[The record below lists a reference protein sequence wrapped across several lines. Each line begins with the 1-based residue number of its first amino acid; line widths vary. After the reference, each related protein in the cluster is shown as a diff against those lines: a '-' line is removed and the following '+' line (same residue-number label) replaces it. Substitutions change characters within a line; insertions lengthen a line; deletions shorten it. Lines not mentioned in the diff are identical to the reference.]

1 MKKFDIR
8 KTFDTFLREPVSI
21 LTEGLFQ
28 LVNIEN
34 NIFSKKPYV
43 NVDFV
48 NKKTQIT
55 VVNSEKMYNLFQ
67 KVLFKRKL
75 EEQKEKAK
83 SEKQQAILLLKQ
95 LSGNQM
101 QRCQGAKRRR
111 CQVCYGEDTM
121 LLKHQCHYIIITK
134 SSFYSSPSRKNLGY
148 LFIMLNK
155 YVQPTYDMDHSLFTI
170 HFSL

>member
-8 KTFDTFLREPVSI
+8 KTFDIFLREPISV

-34 NIFSKKPYV
+34 NIFSQKPYV

-67 KVLFKRKL
+67 RVLFKKKL
-75 EEQKEKAK
+75 QEQKEKA
-83 SEKQQAILLLKQ
+83 
-95 LSGNQM
+95 
-101 QRCQGAKRRR
+101 
-111 CQVCYGEDTM
+111 
-121 LLKHQCHYIIITK
+121 
-134 SSFYSSPSRKNLGY
+134 
-148 LFIMLNK
+148 LNSK
-155 YVQPTYDMDHSLFTI
+155 
-170 HFSL
+170 

>member
-8 KTFDTFLREPVSI
+8 KTFDIFLREPIPV

-34 NIFSKKPYV
+34 NIFNQKPYV

-48 NKKTQIT
+48 NRKTQIT

-75 EEQKEKAK
+75 KEQKEKAV
-83 SEKQQAILLLKQ
+83 KQ
-95 LSGNQM
+95 
-101 QRCQGAKRRR
+101 
-111 CQVCYGEDTM
+111 
-121 LLKHQCHYIIITK
+121 
-134 SSFYSSPSRKNLGY
+134 
-148 LFIMLNK
+148 
-155 YVQPTYDMDHSLFTI
+155 
-170 HFSL
+170 

>member
-8 KTFDTFLREPVSI
+8 KSFEIFLREPISV

-28 LVNIEN
+28 LVNIED

-67 KVLFKRKL
+67 KVLFRQKL
-75 EEQKEKAK
+75 KEQKEKV
-83 SEKQQAILLLKQ
+83 L
-95 LSGNQM
+95 
-101 QRCQGAKRRR
+101 
-111 CQVCYGEDTM
+111 
-121 LLKHQCHYIIITK
+121 TK
-134 SSFYSSPSRKNLGY
+134 
-148 LFIMLNK
+148 
-155 YVQPTYDMDHSLFTI
+155 
-170 HFSL
+170 

>member
-8 KTFDTFLREPVSI
+8 KTFDIFLREPIRV

-34 NIFSKKPYV
+34 NIFNQKPYV

-48 NKKTQIT
+48 NRKTQIT

-75 EEQKEKAK
+75 KEQKEKAV
-83 SEKQQAILLLKQ
+83 KQ
-95 LSGNQM
+95 
-101 QRCQGAKRRR
+101 
-111 CQVCYGEDTM
+111 
-121 LLKHQCHYIIITK
+121 
-134 SSFYSSPSRKNLGY
+134 
-148 LFIMLNK
+148 
-155 YVQPTYDMDHSLFTI
+155 
-170 HFSL
+170 

>member
-8 KTFDTFLREPVSI
+8 KTFDIFLREPISV

-75 EEQKEKAK
+75 DEQREKVK
-83 SEKQQAILLLKQ
+83 
-95 LSGNQM
+95 N
-101 QRCQGAKRRR
+101 
-111 CQVCYGEDTM
+111 
-121 LLKHQCHYIIITK
+121 
-134 SSFYSSPSRKNLGY
+134 RK
-148 LFIMLNK
+148 
-155 YVQPTYDMDHSLFTI
+155 
-170 HFSL
+170 

>member
-1 MKKFDIR
+1 MKKFDIQ

-75 EEQKEKAK
+75 DEQREKIKK
-83 SEKQQAILLLKQ
+83 SK
-95 LSGNQM
+95 
-101 QRCQGAKRRR
+101 
-111 CQVCYGEDTM
+111 
-121 LLKHQCHYIIITK
+121 
-134 SSFYSSPSRKNLGY
+134 
-148 LFIMLNK
+148 
-155 YVQPTYDMDHSLFTI
+155 
-170 HFSL
+170 

>member
-8 KTFDTFLREPVSI
+8 KTFDIFLREPISV

-34 NIFSKKPYV
+34 NIFSQKPYV

-48 NKKTQIT
+48 NRKTQIT

-75 EEQKEKAK
+75 KEQKEKAV
-83 SEKQQAILLLKQ
+83 KQ
-95 LSGNQM
+95 
-101 QRCQGAKRRR
+101 
-111 CQVCYGEDTM
+111 
-121 LLKHQCHYIIITK
+121 
-134 SSFYSSPSRKNLGY
+134 
-148 LFIMLNK
+148 
-155 YVQPTYDMDHSLFTI
+155 
-170 HFSL
+170 

>member
-34 NIFSKKPYV
+34 NIFSQKPYV

-48 NKKTQIT
+48 NRKTQIT

-75 EEQKEKAK
+75 KEQKEKAINSK
-83 SEKQQAILLLKQ
+83 
-95 LSGNQM
+95 
-101 QRCQGAKRRR
+101 
-111 CQVCYGEDTM
+111 
-121 LLKHQCHYIIITK
+121 
-134 SSFYSSPSRKNLGY
+134 
-148 LFIMLNK
+148 
-155 YVQPTYDMDHSLFTI
+155 
-170 HFSL
+170 

>member
-8 KTFDTFLREPVSI
+8 KTFDTFLREPVSV

-34 NIFSKKPYV
+34 NIFNQKPYV

-48 NKKTQIT
+48 NRKTQIT

-75 EEQKEKAK
+75 KEQKEKAV
-83 SEKQQAILLLKQ
+83 KQ
-95 LSGNQM
+95 
-101 QRCQGAKRRR
+101 
-111 CQVCYGEDTM
+111 
-121 LLKHQCHYIIITK
+121 
-134 SSFYSSPSRKNLGY
+134 
-148 LFIMLNK
+148 
-155 YVQPTYDMDHSLFTI
+155 
-170 HFSL
+170 